1 LNLPPL
7 QIKLLADFAKLPAN
21 LPMQLPPDIS
31 LSLIRQRLAVPIGD
45 LNAIPELVIDE
56 DDLEYVGLDM
66 SASALL
72 AA

>member
-21 LPMQLPPDIS
+21 LPMQLPPEVS

-56 DDLEYVGLDM
+56 DELDLVGLGM
-66 SASALL
+66 GASVLL